1 RRTSTTQLRAG
12 CSRLAPPPRRRR
24 RRGPAR
30 PRASSRRGAR
40 RGGAQ
45 YGQDPPSR
53 GGPGAPPAGRRRAR
67 LPARSQLPVLQ
78 SAGVEYQ
85 RADLPGPELDLALRH
100 RDGPPLRVLVDDAS
114 LQAGT
119 AAPERREHDIVGQD
133 LRPRSGCEA
142 RTLSGPFDG
151 EEVVAVA
158 LGLGEHVRL
167 VPRAFVRVDGERDAL
182 RPTALG
188 GRDRDLG
195 ARRLL
200 APWMGRAADQ

>member
-1 RRTSTTQLRAG
+1 
-12 CSRLAPPPRRRR
+12 
-24 RRGPAR
+24 
-30 PRASSRRGAR
+30 
-40 RGGAQ
+40 
-45 YGQDPPSR
+45 
-53 GGPGAPPAGRRRAR
+53 
-67 LPARSQLPVLQ
+67 RSQLPVLQ

-151 EEVVAVA
+151 EEVVA
-158 LGLGEHVRL
+158 G
-167 VPRAFVRVDGERDAL
+167 AL
-182 RPTALG
+182 RLGRPARPPPPALVRG
-188 GRDRDLG
+188 GRG
-195 ARRLL
+195 PHAPPPPAR
-200 APWMGRAADQ
+200 GRP